1 MNKLNSHYSQPLKG
15 ENKLSMIQAGF
26 KSSENLTKWIKYVLY
41 AQVIIAVL
49 AIIFQF
55 IEYQLLSAFQEG
67 HYASLAKAYADGE
80 LAINIL
86 QIIGIASLLAFVAS
100 ALLILPWIYR
110 ANANARQLNA
120 QKMHY
125 TPAWSIAYYFIPVFN
140 LWKPYQAMKEIWL
153 ASKNSIDGHFSK
165 ASPILPLWWTLWLV
179 SNLLG
184 QSIFRLSASA
194 EKLPELINLNLISQ
208 ASNLIDIL
216 LAIVTYAMIK
226 AIYQMQTSRK

>member
-1 MNKLNSHYSQPLKG
+1 MSTIK
-15 ENKLSMIQAGF
+15 AGF
-26 KSSENLTKWIKYVLY
+26 KSLEKLSKWIRYVLY
-41 AQVIIAVL
+41 AQILIAVL

-55 IEYQLLSAFQEG
+55 IEYQLLAAFDQG
-67 HYASLAKAYADGE
+67 VYSSLPAAYADAE

-86 QIIGIASLLAFVAS
+86 QIIGIASLLAFIAS

-110 ANANARQLNA
+110 ANSNARQFGA
-120 QKMHY
+120 QKMNY

-153 ASKNSIDGHFSK
+153 ASNNPVEQRFSK
-165 ASPILPLWWTLWLV
+165 STPILPIWWTLWLI

-208 ASNLIDIL
+208 SSNVIDIL
-216 LAIVTYAMIK
+216 LAIVTYKMIK
-226 AIYQMQTSRK
+226 MIHRMQSSDQ

>member
-1 MNKLNSHYSQPLKG
+1 MQINYCPVTPLEG
-15 ENKLSMIQAGF
+15 EDKLSMIKAGF
-26 KSSENLTKWIKYVLY
+26 KSTENLTKWIRYVLY
-41 AQVIIAVL
+41 AQILIAVL

-55 IEYQLLSAFQEG
+55 IEYQLLSAFQKG
-67 HYASLAKAYADGE
+67 VYASLTAAYADGE
-80 LAINIL
+80 LAIEIL
-86 QIIGIASLLAFVAS
+86 QIIGILSLIAFVAS
-100 ALLILPWIYR
+100 ALLILQWIYR
-110 ANANARQLNA
+110 SNYNARQLGAHNM
-120 QKMHY
+120 KY

-153 ASKNSIDGHFSK
+153 ASKNPVDGRFSK
-165 ASPILPLWWTLWLV
+165 NAPILPIWWTLWLA

-216 LAIVTYAMIK
+216 LAIVTYAMINI
-226 AIYQMQTSRK
+226 IYQMQSSHQ

>member
-1 MNKLNSHYSQPLKG
+1 
-15 ENKLSMIQAGF
+15 MIKAGF
-26 KSSENLTKWIKYVLY
+26 KSSENLTKWIRYVLY
-41 AQVIIAVL
+41 AQILIAVL

-67 HYASLAKAYADGE
+67 VYSSLTAAYADGK
-80 LAINIL
+80 LAIKIL

-100 ALLILPWIYR
+100 ALLILQWIYR
-110 ANANARQLNA
+110 ANYNARQLGA
-120 QKMHY
+120 QKMNY

-140 LWKPYQAMKEIWL
+140 LWKPYLAMKEIWL
-153 ASKNSIDGHFSK
+153 ASKNPVDLRFAKSS
-165 ASPILPLWWTLWLV
+165 SILPIWWTLWLV

-208 ASNLIDIL
+208 ASNVIDIL
-216 LAIVTYAMIK
+216 LAIVTYTMINT
-226 AIYQMQTSRK
+226 IYQMQSSHQ